1 VKDRFDQ
8 HLPRGNKVRGTKPT
22 KKLGIIMV
30 VLFCLIV
37 GCHGKKAGKK
47 VVTGLKAGEKKTISI
62 STEGNNLMF
71 KIAVPSSGI
80 VTCHTTGTSTSGD
93 ADLYA
98 KFASEPNTVS
108 YGVKSDSGSSNEK
121 VGPLKASTSART
133 LYVMVHAF
141 TAFNNVQLWCDL
153 TPSITQL
160 TAGKK
165 VTLSI
170 STKGQNR
177 MFKITVPKT
186 NVITCYTTGSS
197 SSKGDPDLY
206 VKFITQPTLSS
217 NNGVSKRAS
226 TVEVV
231 GPLGASSTLDRTLY
245 VMVHAFTAFNNVQL
259 WCDMTKKTTAAATE
273 AQISIQY
280 E

>member
-1 VKDRFDQ
+1 MKDRFDQ
-8 HLPRGNKVRGTKPT
+8 HLPRGNKVRGTKLT

-30 VLFCLIV
+30 VLFCLFV
-37 GCHGKKAGKK
+37 GCHGA
-47 VVTGLKAGEKKTISI
+47 TELKAGEKKAISI
-62 STEGNNLMF
+62 STAKKNLMF

-98 KFASEPNTVS
+98 KFGSEPNTN
-108 YGVKSDSGSSNEK
+108 SDWASEGDSANET

-133 LYVMVHAF
+133 LYVMVFAYSPLKD
-141 TAFNNVQLWCDL
+141 VKLWCDL
-153 TPSITQL
+153 ITEL
-160 TAGKK
+160 TAGEK
-165 VTLSI
+165 VALSI

-186 NVITCYTTGSS
+186 KAITCYTTGSS

-206 VKFITQPTLSS
+206 VKFITKPTLSS
-217 NNGVSKRAS
+217 NNVVSKRAS

-231 GPLGASSTLDRTLY
+231 GPLPASSTSDRTLY
-245 VMVHAFTAFNNVQL
+245 VMVHANTPFSNVQL